1 MSSKLANKICTQSEL
16 IDLISVTLAFE
27 DKKQIKAHKMD
38 LNKEFILNLDI
49 CDEAE
54 ATFVDDDTRDVIDD
68 MVYNENSWPKED
80 PSGFSFKGKKKLFA
94 KAVENIKLLMKKGNQ
109 KIVESIAFKVL
120 DCRKMNHG
128 NEYDVEV
135 SKEKE
140 RGIAV
145 LKIFGPNGKKEHT
158 IMINKSKKHDVKFVE
173 LLAIDVI
180 KPLLDRFGSGD
191 GWKSFVKT
199 APNQSDNLKKVHNC
213 HICKKGLCTEK
224 NLKNQLE
231 KIHGVSEA
239 FICKL
244 CAFKTESEIDF
255 KNHDMKIDD
264 TGVDLMDIDSR
275 NEKDGNKRNRNNSD
289 SSNPISFPPMKQIHK
304 YFLHQPVPFDCVA
317 CNISKKPHLSFR
329 P

>member
-1 MSSKLANKICTQSEL
+1 
-16 IDLISVTLAFE
+16 
-27 DKKQIKAHKMD
+27 MD
-38 LNKEFILNLDI
+38 LNKEFILNLDV

-54 ATFVDDDTRDVIDD
+54 ATFVDDDTCDVIDD

-135 SKEKE
+135 SKDTE

-180 KPLLDRFGSGD
+180 KPLLGRFGSGE
-191 GWKSFVKT
+191 GWKCSVKT
-199 APNQSDNLKKVHNC
+199 DPNHIC
-213 HICKKGLCTEK
+213 HICKKGLYTDK
-224 NLKNQLE
+224 NLKNHLE
-231 KIHGVSEA
+231 KIHSFSEA
-239 FICKL
+239 FICKV

-255 KNHDMKIDD
+255 KNHENNHAKKIDD
-264 TGVDLMDIDSR
+264 TGVDMMDIDSR
-275 NEKDGNKRNRNNSD
+275 NEKDGNKRNRNNST
-289 SSNPISFPPMKQIHK
+289 Q
-304 YFLHQPVPFDCVA
+304 YLLLQ
-317 CNISKKPHLSFR
+317 
-329 P
+329 